1 MFQVFN
7 KGMPIK
13 HDNKSLGN
21 GKYTEYGNLIIDLQI
36 EFMND
41 EEEGNGCNK

>member
-1 MFQVFN
+1 MEIW
-7 KGMPIK
+7 K
-13 HDNKSLGN
+13 
-21 GKYTEYGNLIIDLQI
+21 YGNLIIDLQI